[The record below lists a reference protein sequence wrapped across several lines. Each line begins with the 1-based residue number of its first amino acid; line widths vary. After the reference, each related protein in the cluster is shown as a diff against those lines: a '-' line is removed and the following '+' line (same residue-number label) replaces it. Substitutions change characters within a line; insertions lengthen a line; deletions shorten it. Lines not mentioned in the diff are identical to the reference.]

1 MEKKMLSKCLR
12 AWMDRKKVK
21 WIIIT
26 LLLSMTFPY
35 IFFSEP
41 LFLHEMLVFMN
52 DIMDPC
58 FYLLTFSL
66 TKV

>member
-41 LFLHEMLVFMN
+41 LFRHEMLVFMN